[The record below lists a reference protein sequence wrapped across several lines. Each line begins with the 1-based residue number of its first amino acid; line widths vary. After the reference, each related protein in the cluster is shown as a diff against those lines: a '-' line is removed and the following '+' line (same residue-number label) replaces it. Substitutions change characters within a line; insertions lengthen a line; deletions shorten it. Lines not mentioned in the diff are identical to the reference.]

1 MRTIAVLL
9 VSLLASL
16 PVAAQD
22 PGRDL
27 EAARPTRTIENLRAA
42 IEGEANAAH
51 RYTLFAARADE
62 EGHHAVAELF
72 RAAAESERIHRRN
85 HEAVLRALGEPAP
98 EPRMEQVRV
107 GTTRENLRVPIEGE
121 REEASETYPRFIEQA
136 RADGVPAAAMSFT
149 YARDAEVGHER
160 FFRQALA
167 ELGGEGPRVD
177 YWVHAETGVLE
188 ARPGSAQP
196 VTAVPARAAARAG

>member
-1 MRTIAVLL
+1 MRSIVVLL

-16 PVAAQD
+16 PAAAQD
-22 PGRDL
+22 
-27 EAARPTRTIENLRAA
+27 AARPTRTVENLRAA

-62 EGHHAVAELF
+62 EGHHTVAELF

-85 HEAVLRALGEPAP
+85 HEAVLRALGERAP
-98 EPRMEQVRV
+98 EPRIEAVRV
-107 GTTRENLRVPIEGE
+107 GATRENLRVPIEGE
-121 REEASETYPRFIEQA
+121 RDEATVMYPRFIEQA
-136 RADGVPAAAMSFT
+136 RADGVPAAALSFT

-160 FFRQALA
+160 LFRQALA

-188 ARPGSAQP
+188 ARPGSTQP
-196 VTAVPARAAARAG
+196 VTALPARGAERAG